1 MTILPEVF
9 RGQSWLIAAMST
21 RQGGVSRPPLGM
33 NLSFNVGDDPEHV
46 RTNRERFFGGL
57 GIRQDELAIPGQ
69 VHGVNVLEAAGA
81 GPCPETDGLVTSKAR
96 LFLCVTVADCVP
108 VLLADPVTKTV
119 AAVHAG
125 WRGTAA
131 GIVER
136 ALGILT
142 GRFGVRPEDLLAYIG
157 PSAGT
162 CCYAVG
168 DDVAS
173 RFPPE
178 VVGRLGDQPT
188 VDLKAANRG
197 QLLGAGLRS
206 QNIEIAPFCTISDHE
221 LFHSHRRDAAAS
233 GRMMAVIGRSHV

>member
-1 MTILPEVF
+1 VTILPEVF

-21 RQGGVSRPPLGM
+21 RQGGVSRQPLGM
-33 NLSFNVGDDPEHV
+33 NLSFNVGDDPERV

-57 GIRQDELAIPGQ
+57 GIRQDELVVPGQ
-69 VHGVNVLEAAGA
+69 VHGLTVREVERAGS
-81 GPCPETDGLVTSKAR
+81 CPETDGLVTSKKR

-108 VLLADPVTKTV
+108 VLLADPVTRTV

-125 WRGTAA
+125 WRGTAG
-131 GIVER
+131 GIVKR
-136 ALGILT
+136 AMEILT
-142 GRFGVRPEDLLAYIG
+142 GRFGVRPEDLLAYVG

-173 RFPPE
+173 RFPRE

-188 VDLKAANRG
+188 VDLKAANRD
-197 QLLGAGLRS
+197 QLIAAGLFSR
-206 QNIEIAPFCTISDHE
+206 NIEISPFCTISDHE
-221 LFHSHRRDAAAS
+221 LFHSHRRDAASS
-233 GRMMAVIGRSHV
+233 GRMMAVIGNTQV

>member
-9 RGQSWLIAAMST
+9 RDQRWLIAAMST

-46 RTNRERFFGGL
+46 RTNRERFFGSL
-57 GIRQDELAIPGQ
+57 GIRQDELAVPGQ
-69 VHGVNVLEAAGA
+69 VHGVTVREAVRAGSW
-81 GPCPETDGLVTSKAR
+81 PETDGLVTSSER

-125 WRGTAA
+125 WRGTA
-131 GIVER
+131 GRIVEQ
-136 ALGILT
+136 ALEILT
-142 GRFGVRPEDLLAYIG
+142 GRFGVRPKDVLAYVG
-157 PSAGT
+157 PSAGA
-162 CCYAVG
+162 CRYAVG

-173 RFPPE
+173 RFPRE

-188 VDLKAANRG
+188 VDLKAANRD
-197 QLLGAGLRS
+197 QLTGAGLLSR
-206 QNIEIAPFCTISDHE
+206 NIEIAPFCTISDDT

-233 GRMMAVIGRSHV
+233 GRMMAVIGKPQV